1 MLTSGYTHFYGIN
14 KAKTIEVAASKKIV
28 FDANVTAEFDAD
40 EDTEVDDKLD
50 AVDDVMLDAVGDV
63 MLMPRLVPLFL
74 AVLLDTTVIAEVDVN
89 VEVPLILVVL
99 LDANVIA
106 EVDVNV
112 ALVHFE
118 VHEAELPRSLL
129 LKQIEASTP
138 VFSVVLLNDA
148 HGPSKY
154 SAFLNL

>member
-1 MLTSGYTHFYGIN
+1 MLTSGYTNFYGIS
-14 KAKTIEVAASKKIV
+14 KEKTIEVAASKKIV

-40 EDTEVDDKLD
+40 VDTDVDDKLD
-50 AVDDVMLDAVGDV
+50 VVGDV
-63 MLMPRLVPLFL
+63 MLIPRLVPLFL

-118 VHEAELPRSLL
+118 VHDAELPRSLL
-129 LKQIEASTP
+129 LKQIEASKP